1 MIKVIAFDLD
11 DTLWHVDPV
20 IIRAEQILKDW
31 LIEHV
36 PGFPYDMHYMNQF
49 RKQVLADQ
57 PKLAGRLTEFRRR
70 VIEKALI
77 HHGRKDS
84 TKIAAEAMR
93 VFLIARNQVEFF
105 DGALETLGIVA
116 EHYRLGAITNGNADI
131 FKLGLDRYFSFA
143 FCAEE
148 VGAPKPAPD
157 LFHKALSHTG
167 VSANEMVYVGDD
179 RIKDIDAAKAIGIK
193 TVWLR
198 NERRAGPGNSEPDSI
213 IDTIE
218 ELPNAIN
225 RIENRV

>member
-31 LIEHV
+31 FIEHV
-36 PGFPYDMHYMNQF
+36 PGFPYDMHYMSQF
-49 RKQVLADQ
+49 RKQVLADEPQ
-57 PKLAGRLTEFRRR
+57 LAGRLTEFRRQ

-77 HHGRKDS
+77 NHGREDS
-84 TKIAAEAMR
+84 TKIAADAMR
-93 VFLIARNQVEFF
+93 VFLTARNQVAFF
-105 DGALETLGIVA
+105 DGTLETLGTIA
-116 EHYRLGAITNGNADI
+116 GNYQLGALTNGNADI
-131 FKLGLDRYFSFA
+131 FQLGLDRYFSFA
-143 FCAEE
+143 FCAED

-167 VSANEMVYVGDD
+167 VSAHEMVYVGDD
-179 RIKDIDAAKAIGIK
+179 RIKDIDAAKALGIK

-198 NERRAGPGNSEPDSI
+198 NTRRAGPGDSEPDSI
-213 IDTIE
+213 IDSIK

-225 RIENRV
+225 QIENF